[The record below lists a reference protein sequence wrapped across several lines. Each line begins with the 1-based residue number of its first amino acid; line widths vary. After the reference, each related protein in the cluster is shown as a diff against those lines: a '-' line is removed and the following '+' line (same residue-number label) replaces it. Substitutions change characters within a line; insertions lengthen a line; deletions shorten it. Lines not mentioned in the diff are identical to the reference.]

1 MFLFKCFCIICS
13 LSALECVV
21 FLFFNLQMVLLLLA
35 VDDKTTLLYLA
46 LMCVILTFDD
56 AKVVNVFRNT

>member
-1 MFLFKCFCIICS
+1 
-13 LSALECVV
+13 
-21 FLFFNLQMVLLLLA
+21 MVLLLLA
-35 VDDKTTLLYLA
+35 VDDKTTLLYHA